1 MANYI
6 GNIPSQGEFKKLD
19 SIASSFDGSTT
30 QFNLNY
36 NSVSQSV
43 GGAEQLIV
51 SLNGVVQE
59 PLGAYTLGTGGS
71 TIVFSSAPA
80 SGDTCHIVL
89 FGGVGGTATPG
100 DDSVTTVKIQDDAVT
115 ADKLADTAVTAG
127 TYGSASEVPS
137 ITVDAQGRITS
148 ASVNNVAGVSGL
160 ALASDILTLST
171 ADGGSY
177 TADLSG
183 YATDADV
190 SAKQDTLVSGTN
202 IKTLNGDSVL
212 GSGDLVLGAQQD
224 VFYENSQTL
233 STSYTIT
240 SGKSAMSAGPVTLD
254 TGVTAT
260 IPSGSRWVIV

>member
-51 SLNGVVQE
+51 SLNGVIQE
-59 PLGAYTLGTGGS
+59 PLTAYTLGIGGS
-71 TIVFSSAPA
+71 SIVFSSAPQ

-89 FGGVGGTATPG
+89 FGGVGGTTTPT
-100 DDSVTTVKIQDDAVT
+100 DNSVTTTKLVDNSVT
-115 ADKLADTAVTAG
+115 ADKLDETGVTAN
-127 TYGSASEVPS
+127 TYGSGTVIPV
-137 ITVDAQGRITS
+137 ITVDAQGRIT
-148 ASVNNVAGVSGL
+148 AATTANVAGVSSLGL
-160 ALASDILTLST
+160 SGDILTLST

-177 TADLSG
+177 TADFSG
-183 YATDADV
+183 YATDSDV

-202 IKTLNGDSVL
+202 IKTLNGSSVL

-240 SGKSAMSAGPVTLD
+240 SNKSAMSAGPVTLA